1 MGGSKRIRW
10 TVLAALCAVATLP
23 GCANTVSGSA
33 IAAEDAGAA
42 AAESPELAAIAG
54 RWVGTYT
61 CVQGDTGLTLT
72 IESGGRAQFRFYPVR
87 SNMSVDTGTFE
98 MRVSFHAGLPRF
110 EQVAWLEPAEGY
122 SMVDLS
128 ATGLDDH
135 TMSGTVLAPGCT
147 TFTVNREQT

>member
-1 MGGSKRIRW
+1 M
-10 TVLAALCAVATLP
+10 AALCVVATLP
-23 GCANTVSGSA
+23 GCANTVSGNA
-33 IAAEDAGAA
+33 TAAEGADSA
-42 AAESPELAAIAG
+42 TAESPEFAAIAG

-72 IESGGRAQFRFYPVR
+72 IESGGRARFRFYPVR
-87 SNMSVDTGTFE
+87 RNMSVDTGTFE

-110 EQVAWLEPAEGY
+110 EQVAWLEQAEGY

-128 ATGLDDH
+128 ATELDDR

-147 TFTVNREQT
+147 TFTVHREQT